1 MFPLK
6 VDDLVEMLEKLLQ
19 FVLVAHPKDLVIIQM
34 LPGLEV
40 IVHQEWEAIT
50 RQGVH
55 PEWEAV
61 IFPEGAASLLAEVLL
76 EVEVHHQKGF
86 QKEAVNI

>member
-1 MFPLK
+1 MFPQK

-40 IVHQEWEAIT
+40 IVHQEWEA
-50 RQGVH
+50 
-55 PEWEAV
+55 V
-61 IFPEGAASLLAEVLL
+61 IFPEGAALLLVEALL

>member
-1 MFPLK
+1 
-6 VDDLVEMLEKLLQ
+6 
-19 FVLVAHPKDLVIIQM
+19 M

-40 IVHQEWEAIT
+40 IVHQEWEA
-50 RQGVH
+50 
-55 PEWEAV
+55 V
-61 IFPEGAASLLAEVLL
+61 IFPEGAALLLVEALL

>member
-1 MFPLK
+1 MFPMK

-40 IVHQEWEAIT
+40 IVHQE
-50 RQGVH
+50 
-55 PEWEAV
+55 
-61 IFPEGAASLLAEVLL
+61 
-76 EVEVHHQKGF
+76 
-86 QKEAVNI
+86 

>member
-34 LPGLEV
+34 LPGLE
-40 IVHQEWEAIT
+40 WEAIT

-61 IFPEGAASLLAEVLL
+61 IFPEGAARLLAEVLL

>member
-1 MFPLK
+1 MFPMK

-40 IVHQEWEAIT
+40 IVHQEWEA
-50 RQGVH
+50 
-55 PEWEAV
+55 V
-61 IFPEGAASLLAEVLL
+61 IFPEGAALLLVEALP